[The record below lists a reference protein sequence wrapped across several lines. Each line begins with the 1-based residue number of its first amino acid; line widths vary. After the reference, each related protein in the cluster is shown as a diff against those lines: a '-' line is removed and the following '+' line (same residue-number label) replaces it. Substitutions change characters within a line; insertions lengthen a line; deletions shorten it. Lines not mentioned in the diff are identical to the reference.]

1 MIITHWL
8 QALIAVFLFCKEVEP
23 LSQGLFQD
31 LVFFS
36 SFFLHYSSYKNL
48 VYAFWLSPLFY
59 LDLSSR
65 YCSKACF
72 ENIESL
78 AVKVSSL
85 RHVVSTTRHPSPP
98 PFHITGTLLEKLA
111 SFTLSNSDML
121 IFPNTFQLCGAEMC
135 YLSNIDL
142 PFCGLKCSLLKY
154 SFLVY
159 ECPWPRSLR
168 LIVFLTVFWS
178 VNGEK
183 LLANL
188 HSEFRLFQRSCLAAI
203 VVLGFLQ
210 VFIYVV

>member
-1 MIITHWL
+1 MIPFL
-8 QALIAVFLFCKEVEP
+8 RVFSKIWCF
-23 LSQGLFQD
+23 F
-31 LVFFS
+31 LVFF
-36 SFFLHYSSYKNL
+36 FIIVATRTYKNL
-48 VYAFWLSPLFY
+48 VYAFWLSPLFC
-59 LDLSSR
+59 LDLRSR

-78 AVKVSSL
+78 AIKVSSL
-85 RHVVSTTRHPSPP
+85 RHVVSTTRHPPP

-154 SFLVY
+154 SFFVY

-168 LIVFLTVFWS
+168 SIVFLTVFWS

-188 HSEFRLFQRSCLAAI
+188 HSEFCLFQRSCLAAI
-203 VVLGFLQ
+203 VMLGFLQ